1 MNYKTLTIIGTSHI
15 AAQSIN
21 EIRNSVQK
29 HTPNII
35 AIELDKNR
43 YKALIS
49 KKKQRNRLPLSAIKE
64 IGFKGYLF
72 AIIGRYAQKK
82 LGTKVGIDP
91 GSDMLEG
98 IIQAKKH
105 KLKLALIDQDMRIT
119 LKKFSKAFNYKEKWQ
134 LVKDIFKAI
143 FFSKREIRRLG
154 LTKIDLNKVPSK
166 IIIKKLLHQ
175 FKQKYP
181 NTYKVLVEERNH
193 VMAKKLAKLMQKHP
207 KDKILAIVGAGHE
220 QRILE
225 IVKKIYEHK
234 VEYLK

>member
-1 MNYKTLTIIGTSHI
+1 MNYKNITIIGTSHI

-43 YKALIS
+43 YKALLS
-49 KKKQRNRLPLSAIKE
+49 KQKQNLSITAIKE

-82 LGTKVGIDP
+82 LGTRVGIEP

-98 IIQAKKH
+98 IKQAKKH

-119 LKKFSKAFNYKEKWQ
+119 LKRFSKAFNYKEKYQ
-134 LVKDIFKAI
+134 LAKDIFNAI
-143 FFSKREIRRLG
+143 FFGKRELKKLG
-154 LTKIDLNKVPSK
+154 ITKFNLSKVPSK
-166 IIIKKLLHQ
+166 TLIKKLLKQ
-175 FKQKYP
+175 FKNKYP
-181 NTYKVLVEERNH
+181 NTYRVLVEERNH
-193 VMAKKLAKLMQKHP
+193 VMAKNIVKLMRKHP
-207 KDKILAIVGAGHE
+207 KKKILAIVGAGHE

-225 IVKKIYEHK
+225 LIKKICEHK
-234 VEYLK
+234 VEYIK